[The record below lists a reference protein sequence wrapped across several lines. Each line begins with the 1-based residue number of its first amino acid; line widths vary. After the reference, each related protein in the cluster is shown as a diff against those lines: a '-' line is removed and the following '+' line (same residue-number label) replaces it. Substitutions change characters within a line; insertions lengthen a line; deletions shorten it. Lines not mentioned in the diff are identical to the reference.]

1 MGSQHDVWLIFRM
14 LYSVRLLTV
23 LGIDGNTEPEVNIL
37 SEQGVMTAKMVE
49 SLKRYGVEGKL
60 FV

>member
-1 MGSQHDVWLIFRM
+1 M
-14 LYSVRLLTV
+14 

-37 SEQGVMTAKMVE
+37 SEQGVMTEKMVE